1 MPADRLSALDIAFL
15 CLEGSTTPMHM
26 GAVATFT
33 PAGPVDAHRVAALV
47 TERAAGIHRLARR
60 VRFDPPPFRG
70 ASWET
75 VPRFDAADHVRVH
88 HLDGRDRSSP
98 GDPLVEMASAWLA
111 AGLDTTAPLWEAR
124 VVTGLAD
131 GGFAL
136 LLKLHHALADGT
148 GAARLALGLLDGA
161 GAARRRGPAPAGTG
175 AAEAGAAGTP
185 RSLLETA
192 LGQVGSGVRDALGQA
207 VGQAAGTAGIA
218 TAMLR
223 SVRPWPPPGTL
234 TANSPRRRLGL
245 VRLDMAEVRAV
256 RAAHGGTT
264 NDVVLAVVAGALR
277 EWLRGRG
284 REPDRSGMRA
294 LVPVSVRGRAKR
306 PADGNAL
313 SGYLCDL
320 PVEIDDPVERLRRVR
335 SAMER
340 NKRTGPTRGAGAFPV
355 LAGRMPSGL
364 HRLATRG
371 VGHAAP
377 LLFDTVVT
385 NVGLPGLPMSLA
397 GAPLRDVYPFV
408 PLAPHQSLGIAVV
421 PYRSGLHVGLQVNA
435 DAVDDVDALSDAVT
449 KSLSALYH
457 RRP

>member
-26 GAVATFT
+26 GAMATFT
-33 PAGPVDAHRVAALV
+33 PTAPVDAHRVAALV
-47 TERAAGIHRLARR
+47 TERAAGIPRLARR

-75 VPRFDAADHVRVH
+75 VPRFDAVDHVRVH
-88 HLDGRDRSSP
+88 HLDGRDRPAP

-124 VVTGLAD
+124 IVTGLPD
-131 GGFAL
+131 GSFAL

-148 GAARLALGLLDGA
+148 GAAQLALGLLDDA
-161 GAARRRGPAPAGTG
+161 GAPRRRVPPRADTG
-175 AAEAGAAGTP
+175 AAGVP
-185 RSLLETA
+185 RSPLGTA
-192 LGQVGSGVRDALGQA
+192 LGEVGAGVRDALGQA

-223 SVRPWPPPGTL
+223 SVRPWPPPATL
-234 TANSPRRRLGL
+234 TANSPRRRIGL

-284 REPDRSGMRA
+284 RDPDRSALRA
-294 LVPVSVRGRAKR
+294 LVPVSVRGRAER
-306 PADGNAL
+306 PTDGNAL

-320 PVEIDDPVERLRRVR
+320 PVEVDDPVERLRRVR
-335 SAMER
+335 SAMEH

-355 LAGRMPSGL
+355 LAGRLPSGL

-385 NVGLPGLPMSLA
+385 NVGLPGLPMGLA
-397 GAPLRDVYPFV
+397 GAPLREVYPFV
-408 PLAPHQSLGIAVV
+408 PLAPHQSLGIAVL

-435 DAVDDVDALSDAVT
+435 DAVADVDALSDAVT